1 MSKLKG
7 NLPPGEGIRK
17 DKVRIQNKIKVIEQ
31 ERGTHFLE
39 IAEGGTSQDMERKQP
54 SKVHSQTEDH
64 RGRDKSEHGKKAT
77 K

>member
-17 DKVRIQNKIKVIEQ
+17 DKVRIQNKIEQ

-39 IAEGGTSQDMERKQP
+39 TEEGGTSQDTERKQP

-64 RGRDKSEHGKKAT
+64 RGRDKSEHRKKVT